1 MSITINESG
10 MTFGPYA
17 ESVCFQI
24 ENSPIYTHLGKDVK
38 MVEFVLN
45 RLNADGEQV
54 FCLVEAK
61 QSSPKP
67 DNPIDFPTFISE
79 ISEKMIHGISL
90 LLAILLNRHGS
101 SEEILPE
108 SMRSVDLS
116 RCKVRYILVING
128 HKEEWLPPIRDALR
142 KSLRSMDTT
151 WNFGPHTVV
160 VLNDE
165 KAAGYPLLHPTQRT
179 EAGDGNS

>member
-10 MTFGPYA
+10 ITFGPYA

-24 ENSPIYTHLGKDVK
+24 EKSPIYTHLGKDVK

-45 RLNADGEQV
+45 RLTAGGEQV

-67 DNPIDFPTFISE
+67 DNLTDFSTFISE

-116 RCKVRYILVING
+116 RCKARYILVING
-128 HKEEWLPPIRDALR
+128 HKEEWLPPIQDALR

-151 WNFGPHTVV
+151 WNFGPNTVV

-165 KAAGYPLLHPTQRT
+165 KAAEYSFLHPTRRT
-179 EAGDGNS
+179 EAGDGYS

>member
-61 QSSPKP
+61 
-67 DNPIDFPTFISE
+67 
-79 ISEKMIHGISL
+79 
-90 LLAILLNRHGS
+90 
-101 SEEILPE
+101 
-108 SMRSVDLS
+108 
-116 RCKVRYILVING
+116 
-128 HKEEWLPPIRDALR
+128 
-142 KSLRSMDTT
+142 
-151 WNFGPHTVV
+151 
-160 VLNDE
+160 
-165 KAAGYPLLHPTQRT
+165 
-179 EAGDGNS
+179 

>member
-1 MSITINESG
+1 
-10 MTFGPYA
+10 
-17 ESVCFQI
+17 
-24 ENSPIYTHLGKDVK
+24 
-38 MVEFVLN
+38 
-45 RLNADGEQV
+45 
-54 FCLVEAK
+54 
-61 QSSPKP
+61 
-67 DNPIDFPTFISE
+67 
-79 ISEKMIHGISL
+79 MIHGISL

-165 KAAGYPLLHPTQRT
+165 KAAEYSFLHPTRRT
-179 EAGDGNS
+179 IEATDGNS